1 MNKTKVNFNML
12 NIRRRNSNKK
22 EVSYKDYE
30 QYQSFKE
37 KLLNYLKTSN
47 KKKANGYLSI
57 DAFLF
62 IKNKGKTL
70 TKVGV

>member
-1 MNKTKVNFNML
+1 MSKTKINFNML
-12 NIRRRNSNKK
+12 NIRRKNSNKK
-22 EVSYKDYE
+22 EISFSEYQ
-30 QYQSFKE
+30 QYQSFKD

-62 IKNKGKTL
+62 IKNKRKTL
-70 TKVGV
+70 LLR